1 MSVSLVSQGGK
12 RGRKRGATISHPERN
27 NNSSSSSSSSK
38 SSKRVPATQSNARK
52 TKVPRTDSSVVLV

>member
-12 RGRKRGATISHPERN
+12 RGRKRGATISYPERN
-27 NNSSSSSSSSK
+27 NNSSSSSSSSSK
-38 SSKRVPATQSNARK
+38 SIPATQSNARK